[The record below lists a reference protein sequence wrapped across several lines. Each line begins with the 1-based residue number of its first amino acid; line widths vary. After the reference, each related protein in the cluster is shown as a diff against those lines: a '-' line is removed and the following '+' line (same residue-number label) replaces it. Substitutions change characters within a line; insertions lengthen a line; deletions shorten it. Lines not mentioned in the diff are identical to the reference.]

1 MTGAIKYM
9 AVCLSDDSKKYD
21 TIGLPQTDSTTH
33 ALNKFHDILKEMR
46 NTGQTFFHLPWE
58 CNIAGVI

>member
-33 ALNKFHDILKEMR
+33 ASKKFHDILKEIR
-46 NTGQTFFHLPWE
+46 NTGQTFFHFPWE
-58 CNIAGVI
+58 FEIASIF